1 MVRKPLQQ
9 TTCFLLLVLA
19 AAPAVVAED
28 DSPTFTRLSPAG
40 LADSQKLWGYSQVIV
55 TEPGARTVYVAGS
68 TGDDENGV
76 IVHPNDF
83 EKQVELTFQNIRTS
97 LAAAGATG
105 EDVVRVRLYIVD
117 FDAEKHWPIVGSA
130 MARHLGDKGPVATM
144 VGIQA
149 LAEPGILFEADVTAV
164 IR

>member
-1 MVRKPLQQ
+1 
-9 TTCFLLLVLA
+9 
-19 AAPAVVAED
+19 
-28 DSPTFTRLSPAG
+28 
-40 LADSQKLWGYSQVIV
+40 
-55 TEPGARTVYVAGS
+55 
-68 TGDDENGV
+68 
-76 IVHPNDF
+76 VHPNDF
-83 EKQVELTFQNIRTS
+83 EKQVERTFQNIRTS